1 MFSGMPKSVREL
13 TLTLPSE
20 LHVGSWSPN
29 GLLNFQSAIAR
40 IKTHFL
46 EEFFILLEKVLKRRC
61 LKWARIAHLDIR
73 NTSYDQKKGHESK

>member
-29 GLLNFQSAIAR
+29 GLLNLQSAIAR

-46 EEFFILLEKVLKRRC
+46 EELFISLK
-61 LKWARIAHLDIR
+61 I
-73 NTSYDQKKGHESK
+73 Y